1 MICLTTKMLGIKLI
15 HILNKLKNG
24 YYELKRD
31 KENTYHII
39 LYNNAD
45 YGVYAAIYNINNKY
59 IYEALSRLQET
70 IDIINKYA

>member
-15 HILNKLKNG
+15 HILNELKNG

-31 KENTYHII
+31 KENTYHIV
-39 LYNNAD
+39 LYNNVD
-45 YGVYAAIYNINNKY
+45 YGVYSAIYNINNKY

-70 IDIINKYA
+70 IDTINKYG